1 MYFYI
6 PWGILAY
13 VKISPRFIGL
23 QLVAPPPLP
32 HPYSAVFIIIIII
45 IIIIIMLHVLRNGEW
60 HWQWQKAATLYK
72 QENDKYS
79 H

>member
-23 QLVAPPPLP
+23 QLVAPPPPP
-32 HPYSAVFIIIIII
+32 HPYSAVFIIII

>member
-13 VKISPRFIGL
+13 VKISPQFIGL
-23 QLVAPPPLP
+23 QLVAPPPPPP

-45 IIIIIMLHVLRNGEW
+45 IIIIIMLHILRNGE
-60 HWQWQKAATLYK
+60 
-72 QENDKYS
+72 
-79 H
+79 

>member
-23 QLVAPPPLP
+23 QLVAPPPP
-32 HPYSAVFIIIIII
+32 TPP
-45 IIIIIMLHVLRNGEW
+45 VLCGFYYYYYYYYYYAPR
-60 HWQWQKAATLYK
+60 
-72 QENDKYS
+72 S
-79 H
+79 

>member
-23 QLVAPPPLP
+23 QLV
-32 HPYSAVFIIIIII
+32 FIIIII
-45 IIIIIMLHVLRNGEW
+45 IIIIIMLHVLRNGE
-60 HWQWQKAATLYK
+60 
-72 QENDKYS
+72 
-79 H
+79 